1 MQERDRI
8 ESLLKKY
15 ISEARV
21 RRAKEAPKYG
31 SILRYLNSERD
42 HLMALLAYLC
52 FEEDNRERDGE
63 LLSNFTE
70 YYYFSDILSDE
81 EIEELG
87 RNKELVEQVAFSSRW
102 MLDQA
107 YEYVTP
113 NEIIQLMLEVAGIP
127 EGSNIY
133 NPFAGLNTIA
143 ILGKQYHVCGEELN
157 HETWMLGQ
165 LRLWLTGND
174 AHIVQS
180 NSFTA
185 PSVRDIDNVVC
196 CPPFAQK
203 GFVDLVHDWYDHLK
217 VGGKIVFLIEPSML
231 FNFANKSFW
240 KEMVANKSIQ
250 FVAQL
255 PESILVHTE
264 VAPCIVVLEK
274 KEQDSMLFADFSF
287 AHKSYSAKSKLQ
299 VLDIESI
306 RHTLEMAVMSDDPHS
321 EILRKV
327 PYAAYKESLGVY
339 PLNYLID
346 RAEGTPLLDTVAIIR
361 DYERIMPEK
370 AFRVVMPADLSATY
384 PLAPITPH
392 TIERE
397 NPSTRYVRIPNNAVL
412 IATNSR
418 GLLIGYTEELG
429 EEPVYAPHTILVLRP
444 KELSVAHLMLLLMQ
458 PSVAKQFT
466 YANKFTR
473 GVIHRITNDTLSNII
488 LPVIPEESVEELVD
502 KAKVASLSEGER
514 KLLDKYNQFE
524 HSVRLRKHA
533 AVQNMSSI
541 DSVLNSLKRCL
552 ERNNWNVS
560 GSMRLNAVSE
570 FTVQSAVEFL
580 VKQMQ
585 TVSQQIKN
593 LTDPEYKSVKPDS
606 IDLQNFTDEYF
617 AENIPLNFK
626 FLNEIDNHYKERLE
640 LRIPSETGGV
650 DQLAYIEEGSPIDEI
665 HFPKDALRQIYQ
677 NIVSNA
683 VEYGFTDPKRDDY
696 CMIFS
701 MHKDGSSIILEI
713 SNNGNPLGADVTPS
727 DVLEEGFSTKLN
739 EDGHGGHGGGE
750 IAALMK
756 ANKGF
761 AEVLSSPDEEYT
773 VTYRLTFQDT
783 NTLDLGNL
791 W

>member
-1 MQERDRI
+1 
-8 ESLLKKY
+8 
-15 ISEARV
+15 
-21 RRAKEAPKYG
+21 
-31 SILRYLNSERD
+31 
-42 HLMALLAYLC
+42 
-52 FEEDNRERDGE
+52 
-63 LLSNFTE
+63 
-70 YYYFSDILSDE
+70 
-81 EIEELG
+81 
-87 RNKELVEQVAFSSRW
+87 
-102 MLDQA
+102 
-107 YEYVTP
+107 
-113 NEIIQLMLEVAGIP
+113 
-127 EGSNIY
+127 
-133 NPFAGLNTIA
+133 
-143 ILGKQYHVCGEELN
+143 
-157 HETWMLGQ
+157 
-165 LRLWLTGND
+165 
-174 AHIVQS
+174 
-180 NSFTA
+180 
-185 PSVRDIDNVVC
+185 
-196 CPPFAQK
+196 
-203 GFVDLVHDWYDHLK
+203 
-217 VGGKIVFLIEPSML
+217 
-231 FNFANKSFW
+231 
-240 KEMVANKSIQ
+240 
-250 FVAQL
+250 
-255 PESILVHTE
+255 
-264 VAPCIVVLEK
+264 
-274 KEQDSMLFADFSF
+274 
-287 AHKSYSAKSKLQ
+287 
-299 VLDIESI
+299 
-306 RHTLEMAVMSDDPHS
+306 
-321 EILRKV
+321 
-327 PYAAYKESLGVY
+327 
-339 PLNYLID
+339 
-346 RAEGTPLLDTVAIIR
+346 
-361 DYERIMPEK
+361 
-370 AFRVVMPADLSATY
+370 
-384 PLAPITPH
+384 
-392 TIERE
+392 
-397 NPSTRYVRIPNNAVL
+397 
-412 IATNSR
+412 
-418 GLLIGYTEELG
+418 LLIGYTEELG

-570 FTVQSAVEFL
+570 FTVQSAMEFL